1 MIYTLRELKEYLGTI
16 PKELEDYYVE
26 IETITGSRRYK
37 GLSGDLNFIDYIKG
51 KNKVRIQF
59 CVYEKEIPVEKV
71 KNPYCSKPYIA
82 SDKNGR
88 KVKICRD
95 VKIDGRIKQR
105 VIFTFI
111 DEEDCRDWYE
121 TYMDIYMETE

>member
-59 CVYEKEIPVEKV
+59 CVYEKEIPVE
-71 KNPYCSKPYIA
+71 
-82 SDKNGR
+82 
-88 KVKICRD
+88 
-95 VKIDGRIKQR
+95 
-105 VIFTFI
+105 
-111 DEEDCRDWYE
+111 
-121 TYMDIYMETE
+121 